1 MKYWIFV
8 RMYDATSIDLKQV
21 FIVVA
26 IISIIEML
34 KNGPINE
41 TI

>member
-1 MKYWIFV
+1 MNYWIFV
-8 RMYDATSIDLKQV
+8 ILCDTTSIDVKQV

-26 IISIIEML
+26 IISVIEML